1 MKKTHKTIALL
12 GATVAVATLAACS
25 AGTPAASS
33 ASTTPASATQAAA
46 TSSEVVL
53 PVDANPISN
62 QAVHPDLEVVSAA
75 VEDLVDPSSGQAID
89 DRLMLTLHN
98 NGSQELSDF
107 EVFYSMADAVT
118 GATESYYQRLDGF
131 VLPAGAE
138 DYVYFDNKTDP
149 GHYPENQFS
158 LYRSSVNQVDFS
170 IMVSANGSG
179 VAQAITVKSEGTG
192 EKVD

>member
-33 ASTTPASATQAAA
+33 ASTAPASTTQAAA

-53 PVDANPISN
+53 PVDTNPISN

-107 EVFYSMADAVT
+107 EVFYTMADAVT

-179 VAQAITVKSEGTG
+179 VAQATTVKSEGTG